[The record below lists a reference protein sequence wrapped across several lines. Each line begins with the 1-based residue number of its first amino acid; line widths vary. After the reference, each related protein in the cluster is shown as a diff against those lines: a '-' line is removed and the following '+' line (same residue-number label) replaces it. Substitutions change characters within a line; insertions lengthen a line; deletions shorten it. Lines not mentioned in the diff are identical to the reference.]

1 MLVQRNGES
10 EYTINNAMCLGGVKM
25 DGVALGQR
33 ISDTR
38 KKLGWTQGQLAEK
51 AGIASIYVG
60 EIERGLKAP
69 SMMFFIKLI
78 EALGAS
84 ADYMLRYDVSSGKKY
99 VYEEITEKMKDLT
112 PKQRKTVEDI
122 LDAYISNLD

>member
-1 MLVQRNGES
+1 
-10 EYTINNAMCLGGVKM
+10 M

-112 PKQRKTVEDI
+112 SKQRKTVEDI